1 MLIGRILSSIV
12 AILLMIGLF
21 MAASV
26 VIMIVVVVLVGLGIV
41 HWLRSKGILA
51 NKKGTFRGYGDENVE
66 PEPADDTPVI
76 EGEFEKVK
84 EEHK

>member
-1 MLIGRILSSIV
+1 MSIGRIISSII

-26 VIMIVVVVLVGLGIV
+26 VIMIVIVVLVGLGVV

-51 NKKGTFRGYGDENVE
+51 DKKGTFRKYRDETAEQEQV
-66 PEPADDTPVI
+66 ADAPVI
-76 EGEFEKVK
+76 EGEFEKV
-84 EEHK
+84 EEETK